1 MTKSVTQATR
11 STQEKREKKT
21 YDGTLIPEGYVLAP
35 VWLKRDFVNEASYIK
50 SENLTTRKYAG
61 ITFLIGYVAV
71 PPEKYEGLKQDCD
84 EQINVYLKK
93 HRAGR
98 CIIGKKKDGSPKLC
112 PKSNHC
118 KGCIHKGEY
127 ERYNPEKDNNPE
139 IIFSDLTEEVGV
151 YDQYPCEQ
159 DNEPDEE
166 KLARLLKHLETIDKR
181 YCDIVTMK
189 LAGVEMD
196 EIFEKLQLKPSRGY
210 QVVDECEQACRKF
223 FGLYCGKKKKK
234 K

>member
-1 MTKSVTQATR
+1 MTKNVTQATK
-11 STQEKREKKT
+11 STQAKREKKT
-21 YDGTLIPEGYVLAP
+21 FDGEPIPEGYVLAP
-35 VWLKRDFVNEASYIK
+35 VWLQRDFAKNYPGLK
-50 SENLTTRKYAG
+50 MENLTTRTFAG
-61 ITFLIGYVAV
+61 IRFLIGYVAV

-84 EQINVYLKK
+84 KQINAYLKK

-98 CIIGKKKDGSPKLC
+98 CIIGKKKDESPKLC
-112 PKSNHC
+112 PKTNRC

-127 ERYNPEKDNNPE
+127 ERYNPEKDDNPE
-139 IIFSDLTEEVGV
+139 IVFSDLTEEIGV
-151 YDQYPCEQ
+151 YDHYACEE
-159 DNEPDEE
+159 DNETDEE
-166 KLARLLKHLETIDKR
+166 RLARLLKHLETIDKR

-189 LAGVEMD
+189 LAGVSMED
-196 EIFEKLQLKPSRGY
+196 IFDKLGLKSSRGY